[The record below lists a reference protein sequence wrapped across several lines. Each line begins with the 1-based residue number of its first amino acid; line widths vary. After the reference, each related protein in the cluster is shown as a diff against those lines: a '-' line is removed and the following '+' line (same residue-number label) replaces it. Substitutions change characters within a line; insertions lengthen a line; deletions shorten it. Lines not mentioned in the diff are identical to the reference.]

1 MLQEVGVTHCII
13 GHSERRTMFGD
24 TDETVNKKAKRLI
37 EAGITPILCIGETEA
52 QYDAGESE
60 KVIRDQL
67 TGSLADMCAKC
78 VADIVIAYEPIWAIG
93 TGKSA
98 SVEIAENCC
107 RIVRDQV
114 KVMYGEEAAEK
125 VRVQYGGSVKP
136 NNIAEYMAQPDIDGA
151 LIGGVWGALI
161 GFLFLNPLLGIVAG
175 AGLGAATG
183 EVGDFGISH
192 RFMNELATHLKPGSS
207 ALFIPLKKEAV
218 DETLRALGNSD
229 GVVLSTDLKLEDE
242 YQMEKLFEEMTA
254 ERAKKTS

>member
-1 MLQEVGVTHCII
+1 MQSLIAVIFREDMDRAEAYRVELRGREELAGLVDCSKMVAAVCDKEGKVHLQYTHAL
-13 GHSERRTMFGD
+13 
-24 TDETVNKKAKRLI
+24 AK
-37 EAGITPILCIGETEA
+37 
-52 QYDAGESE
+52 D
-60 KVIRDQL
+60 
-67 TGSLADMCAKC
+67 
-78 VADIVIAYEPIWAIG
+78 
-93 TGKSA
+93 
-98 SVEIAENCC
+98 
-107 RIVRDQV
+107 
-114 KVMYGEEAAEK
+114 
-125 VRVQYGGSVKP
+125 
-136 NNIAEYMAQPDIDGA
+136 
-151 LIGGVWGALI
+151 GALI

-207 ALFIPLKKEAV
+207 ALFIPLKREAV

>member
-1 MLQEVGVTHCII
+1 MREKARKIAGLMGQMANENRLLILCALLERPMTVGELNQEIP
-13 GHSERRTMFGD
+13 
-24 TDETVNKKAKRLI
+24 
-37 EAGITPILCIGETEA
+37 GITMPALSQHLCRLRAGGLVDCSKMVAAVCDKEGKVHL
-52 QYDAGESE
+52 QYTHA
-60 KVIRDQL
+60 
-67 TGSLADMCAKC
+67 LAK
-78 VADIVIAYEPIWAIG
+78 
-93 TGKSA
+93 
-98 SVEIAENCC
+98 
-107 RIVRDQV
+107 
-114 KVMYGEEAAEK
+114 
-125 VRVQYGGSVKP
+125 
-136 NNIAEYMAQPDIDGA
+136 DGA

>member
-1 MLQEVGVTHCII
+1 MQSLIAVIFKEDMDRAEAYRVELRGREELAGLVDCSKMVAAICDKEGKVHLQYTHAL
-13 GHSERRTMFGD
+13 
-24 TDETVNKKAKRLI
+24 AK
-37 EAGITPILCIGETEA
+37 
-52 QYDAGESE
+52 D
-60 KVIRDQL
+60 
-67 TGSLADMCAKC
+67 
-78 VADIVIAYEPIWAIG
+78 
-93 TGKSA
+93 
-98 SVEIAENCC
+98 
-107 RIVRDQV
+107 
-114 KVMYGEEAAEK
+114 
-125 VRVQYGGSVKP
+125 
-136 NNIAEYMAQPDIDGA
+136 
-151 LIGGVWGALI
+151 GALI

-192 RFMNELATHLKPGSS
+192 RFMNELATHLNPGSS

>member
-1 MLQEVGVTHCII
+1 MTLGRIFFDLIVSGVATA
-13 GHSERRTMFGD
+13 GFALLFRT
-24 TDETVNKKAKRLI
+24 ETR
-37 EAGITPILCIGETEA
+37 
-52 QYDAGESE
+52 
-60 KVIRDQL
+60 
-67 TGSLADMCAKC
+67 SLL
-78 VADIVIAYEPIWAIG
+78 P
-93 TGKSA
+93 
-98 SVEIAENCC
+98 
-107 RIVRDQV
+107 
-114 KVMYGEEAAEK
+114 
-125 VRVQYGGSVKP
+125 
-136 NNIAEYMAQPDIDGA
+136 GA

>member
-1 MLQEVGVTHCII
+1 MQ
-13 GHSERRTMFGD
+13 S
-24 TDETVNKKAKRLI
+24 LI
-37 EAGITPILCIGETEA
+37 AVIFREDMDRAEAYRVELRGREEL
-52 QYDAGESE
+52 AGLVDCS
-60 KVIRDQL
+60 KMV
-67 TGSLADMCAKC
+67 AAVCAK
-78 VADIVIAYEPIWAIG
+78 
-93 TGKSA
+93 
-98 SVEIAENCC
+98 
-107 RIVRDQV
+107 
-114 KVMYGEEAAEK
+114 
-125 VRVQYGGSVKP
+125 
-136 NNIAEYMAQPDIDGA
+136 DGA

>member
-1 MLQEVGVTHCII
+1 MQSLIAVIFREDMDRAEAYRVELRGREELAGLVDCSKMVAAVCDKEGKVHLQYTHAL
-13 GHSERRTMFGD
+13 
-24 TDETVNKKAKRLI
+24 AK
-37 EAGITPILCIGETEA
+37 
-52 QYDAGESE
+52 
-60 KVIRDQL
+60 
-67 TGSLADMCAKC
+67 
-78 VADIVIAYEPIWAIG
+78 
-93 TGKSA
+93 
-98 SVEIAENCC
+98 
-107 RIVRDQV
+107 
-114 KVMYGEEAAEK
+114 
-125 VRVQYGGSVKP
+125 
-136 NNIAEYMAQPDIDGA
+136 DGA

-175 AGLGAATG
+175 AGLGAAT
-183 EVGDFGISH
+183 GISH